1 MKSIRFKL
9 ERSKSNVATKPVTG
23 QLNVRKL
30 NATTEADIQAQACI
44 DDQAAAQDAA
54 QFAQRVRKRLGLTQA
69 EFSRRIDVSLDT
81 IRNWEQGKRS
91 PTGAANALL
100 RVLDRAPEASLAAL
114 G

>member
-1 MKSIRFKL
+1 MKTVRFKL
-9 ERSKSNVATKPVTG
+9 ESVTAKGVHKPAAGRV
-23 QLNVRKL
+23 NVRKL
-30 NATTEADIQAQACI
+30 NATTEADIQAQARE
-44 DDQAAAQDAA
+44 DDQSAAQDAA

-69 EFSRRIDVSLDT
+69 EFSQRIDVSLDT

-91 PTGAANALL
+91 PTGAAKALL